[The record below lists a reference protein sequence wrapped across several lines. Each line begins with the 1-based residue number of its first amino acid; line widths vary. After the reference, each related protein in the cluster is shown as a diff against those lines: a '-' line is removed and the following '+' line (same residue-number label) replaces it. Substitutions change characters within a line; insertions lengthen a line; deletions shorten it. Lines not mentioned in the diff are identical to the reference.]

1 MWLLKSSPLRI
12 RDLLWAKF
20 WIGTLPLLVL
30 ALGIVFV
37 TNVLLQVSSF
47 MMYVSLFSITLLT
60 FALAGLALALGT
72 LFPQFDTENAAQI
85 PTSFGGLVYMM
96 GSIALIGA
104 VVVLEARPVYSY
116 VSARA
121 FGTEASLADLV
132 VGFVLAAAL
141 CIATLVGSVTLAVR
155 RLSAVER

>member
-1 MWLLKSSPLRI
+1 MRE
-12 RDLLWAKF
+12 LLWAKF
-20 WIGTLPLLVL
+20 WIGTLPLLLL

-37 TNVLLQVSSF
+37 TNVLLQVSTF

-72 LFPQFDTENAAQI
+72 MFPQFETENAAQI

-96 GSIALIGA
+96 GAIALIGA
-104 VVVLEARPVYSY
+104 VVVLEARPVYGY

-121 FGTEASLADLV
+121 FGGNTNPIEMII
-132 VGFVLAAAL
+132 GFGLAAAL
-141 CIATLVGSVTLAVR
+141 CIATLVGSVTIAIR
-155 RLSAVER
+155 RLQAVEL

>member
-1 MWLLKSSPLRI
+1 MWLLKSSPLRM
-12 RDLLWAKF
+12 RELLWSKF

-37 TNVLLQVSSF
+37 TNVLLQVSLF

-72 LFPQFDTENAAQI
+72 VFPQFETENAAQI

-96 GSIALIGA
+96 SAVALIGA
-104 VVVLEARPVYSY
+104 GVVLEARPVYSY
-116 VSARA
+116 VTARA
-121 FGTEASLADLV
+121 FGGNTSIVEMVIGFGLAT
-132 VGFVLAAAL
+132 VLCTGIL
-141 CIATLVGSVTLAVR
+141 IGSITIAVR
-155 RLSAVER
+155 RLEAVER